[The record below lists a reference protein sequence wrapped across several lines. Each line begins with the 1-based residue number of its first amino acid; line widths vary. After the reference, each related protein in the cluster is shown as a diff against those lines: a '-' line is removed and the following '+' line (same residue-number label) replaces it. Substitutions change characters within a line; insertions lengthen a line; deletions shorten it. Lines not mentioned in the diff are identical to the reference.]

1 MNVLYTDGGCSPN
14 PGPGG
19 WAFLLIKDGDVQESF
34 GGQSATTNNR
44 MELTAV
50 IKGLE
55 ASGEGVAVELF
66 ADSEYVLKGL
76 KEWMPNWKAA
86 GWTRKVSGRRKPVLN
101 VDLWQQLDSL
111 ASTREISCTWVKG
124 HSGDP
129 RNERCDELVNGVH
142 DAFRRGVPVP
152 E

>member
-1 MNVLYTDGGCSPN
+1 MHVLYTDGGCSPN

-19 WAFLLIKDGDVQESF
+19 WAFILITGDRVQESF
-34 GGQSATTNNR
+34 GGLSETTNNR

-50 IKGLE
+50 IRGLE
-55 ASGEGVAVELF
+55 ATGEGEEVSLH

-76 KEWMPNWKAA
+76 TEWMPNWKAA

-101 VDLWQQLDSL
+101 VDLWQRLDGL
-111 ASTREISCTWVKG
+111 AAARQVSCTWVKG

-129 RNERCDELVNGVH
+129 RNERCDQMVNGVH
-142 DAFRRGVPVP
+142 EAFRRGEPVP

>member
-1 MNVLYTDGGCSPN
+1 MVLLYTDGGCSPN

-19 WAFLLIKDGDVQESF
+19 WAFLLVRDGQVQERF
-34 GGQSATTNNR
+34 GGDPQTTNNR

-50 IKGLE
+50 IRGLE
-55 ASGEGVAVELF
+55 ACEEGAQIELF

-76 KEWMPNWKAA
+76 TEWMPKWKSAD
-86 GWTRKVSGRRKPVLN
+86 WTRKVSGRRKPVLN
-101 VDLWQQLDSL
+101 IDLWKRLDEL
-111 ASTREISCTWVKG
+111 ASARAVTCTWVKG

-142 DAFRRGVPVP
+142 EAFRRGESVP